1 MHRHRVEPVSM
12 EAGVESV
19 RSQHSKDRRRQEAL
33 ALSPRGTSP
42 ALGTFGL
49 QDGGGQTSLV
59 SSHQVGGGLLEETNA
74 LPFSGL
80 CSPSRRAVVMFYFSR
95 TRASPAPPSGSA
107 APGPPGCPPQCAG
120 RWDRPAHAPDGPGAA
135 RSKAGPGQR
144 LPPAW
149 RGQLNPGPPGPE
161 PPCRSRTLGGLT
173 LSRPLQAALGDGFP
187 PLCLSLCPFAHFSS
201 DLSKA
206 CLHQAR
212 SWLWLGVGH
221 DFFIF
226 ELPWLGPMA

>member
-1 MHRHRVEPVSM
+1 M
-12 EAGVESV
+12 

-49 QDGGGQTSLV
+49 QDDGGQTSLV

-95 TRASPAPPSGSA
+95 TRAPPAPASGSA

-120 RWDRPAHAPDGPGAA
+120 QWDRPAHAPDGPGAA

-144 LPPAW
+144 SSSSSIPARPGLSLLVAPGLW
-149 RGQLNPGPPGPE
+149 VDSTSPVRCRQPWVTGSLLCASRCAPSHTFQVISPGPVFT
-161 PPCRSRTLGGLT
+161 RL
-173 LSRPLQAALGDGFP
+173 AAGYGWGW
-187 PLCLSLCPFAHFSS
+187 A
-201 DLSKA
+201 
-206 CLHQAR
+206 
-212 SWLWLGVGH
+212 H